1 MKNETRKQYEELV
14 ARAIEHVRAS
24 LDDALSLDSLG
35 RKAHLSPLH
44 FHRIFRGL
52 MGETPGE
59 LHRRLRLERAG
70 FSLATSQLAV
80 TRIALEAGYE
90 THESFTRAFASA
102 FGLSPSEFRDRA
114 RQNPTVWAA
123 TSASALSAHS
133 GVHFSVERTD
143 AIRFN
148 TEETNMHV
156 TVQKMP
162 AKKVFAVAHSGPYN
176 MIGAAFSRLNELL
189 SAATLEPAH
198 WLEMVAIQYDDPET
212 VPAAQLRSEAGIV
225 VADHVREKPSGLHE
239 VTIPAG
245 VYARFTHHGPY
256 DRLGDA
262 WGRFMGQWLVKSGR
276 KLGTGPCYERYL
288 NTPENAAPQDL
299 LTELYLSMSDDEEL
313 SA

>member
-1 MKNETRKQYEELV
+1 MKVETQKQYEELV

-24 LDDALSLDSLG
+24 LDQALSLDELG

-52 MGETPGE
+52 LGETPGE

-70 FSLATSQLAV
+70 YSLATTLLPV

-90 THESFTRAFASA
+90 AHESFTRAFASA
-102 FGLSPSEFRDRA
+102 FGLAPSEFRERA
-114 RQNPTVWAA
+114 RQNPTRWAA
-123 TSASALSAHS
+123 ASASALPTHS
-133 GVHFSVERTD
+133 GIHFSVEQTD
-143 AIRFN
+143 AIRF
-148 TEETNMHV
+148 TTQEVDMHV

-162 AKKVFAVAHSGPYN
+162 EKRVFAVAHTGPYN
-176 MIGAAFSRLNELL
+176 MIGAAFSRLNERL
-189 SAATLEPAH
+189 SAATLDPAH

-225 VADHVREKPSGLHE
+225 VADQVREIPKGLHE

-276 KLGTGPCYERYL
+276 ELGTGPCYERYL
-288 NTPENAAPQDL
+288 NTPEDAAPQDL
-299 LTELYLSMSDDEEL
+299 LTELYMSLSEDEA
-313 SA
+313 SG